1 MESTLNA
8 LEVATVVAQKE
19 ELSEEWRVRLLTAA
33 SGLVTALQKPVET
46 LMNEALWVRGGQEG
60 SKSLRLAVLIRT

>member
-8 LEVATVVAQKE
+8 LKVATVVVQKE

-46 LMNEALWVRGGQEG
+46 LMNEALWVCGG
-60 SKSLRLAVLIRT
+60 